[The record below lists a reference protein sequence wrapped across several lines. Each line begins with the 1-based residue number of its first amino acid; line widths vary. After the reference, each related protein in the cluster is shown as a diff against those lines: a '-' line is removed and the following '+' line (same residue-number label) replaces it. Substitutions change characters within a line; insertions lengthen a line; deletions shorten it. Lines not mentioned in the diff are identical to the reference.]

1 MSQKPYR
8 IEADSPGQRW
18 SALTSHATNAL
29 ADRPRAL
36 YVSTDGNAVI
46 AGDDGNNITFAVVAG
61 QWLALSPKYFRSTS
75 TATLVGIF

>member
-1 MSQKPYR
+1 MMRPYK

-18 SALTSHATNAL
+18 KNLTAHATNVL

-36 YVSTDGNAVI
+36 YVSGAGNAVL
-46 AGDDGNNITFAVVAG
+46 AGDDGQDITFAVTVG
-61 QWLALSPKYFRSTS
+61 QFVALSPVYFRATS

>member
-1 MSQKPYR
+1 MRAYK

-18 SALTSHATNAL
+18 KTLTSHATNPL

-36 YVSTDGNAVI
+36 YVSGDGNAVI

-61 QWLALSPKYFRSTS
+61 QWLALSPLYFRATS